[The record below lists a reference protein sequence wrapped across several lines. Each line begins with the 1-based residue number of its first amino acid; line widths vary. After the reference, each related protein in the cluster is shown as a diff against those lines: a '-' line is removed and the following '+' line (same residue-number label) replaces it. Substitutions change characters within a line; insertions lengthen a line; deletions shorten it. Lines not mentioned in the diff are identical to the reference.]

1 MEAALLPPT
10 TNPDVSVE
18 DYWEQLL
25 LSLSPQRGNWPP
37 RALPR
42 RRQGTRASIYD
53 KKTVASDYR
62 VGDWVLVKFPHE
74 ETGKHRKTVST
85 MA

>member
-1 MEAALLPPT
+1 MEAALLPPI

-18 DYWEQLL
+18 DYWEQLV
-25 LSLSPQRGNWPP
+25 LSLSSARE
-37 RALPR
+37 L
-42 RRQGTRASIYD
+42 ASKSIAQAQVRYKSQYD
-53 KKTVASDYR
+53 KKTAASDYR

-74 ETGKHRKTVST
+74 ETGKHRKTVSS

>member
-18 DYWEQLL
+18 DYWEQLV
-25 LSLSPQRGNWPP
+25 LSLSSARE
-37 RALPR
+37 L
-42 RRQGTRASIYD
+42 ASKSIAQVQARYKSQYD